1 MTYKTKDGMY
11 LQAIKIRQGGEG
23 DINRFTNGEYSFN
36 VIGSHVEVKVN
47 GVNGTMVGNIGDY
60 IVRTGDG
67 NLSVVSEDLMNIMFE
82 LAPVQKKAMLS
93 QPMRGLSDDEIVATR
108 DRAIKYLESHGYE
121 VVNTLFTDEWYSKGA
136 MEERGVKQVPICFLA
151 KSLDNMSRCDTVFF
165 CNGWEGARGCRIE
178 HQVAKAYGMQILY
191 ETTPSSTFYDIPYMK
206 FSRDNWDEFV
216 KFTDGMARN
225 KQVEKRP
232 GGSCT
237 CIFLTN
243 TGVFT
248 VCEGDIIIRGNDGY
262 LYHVAKSSSV
272 PTRIA
277 PKGDNDNE

>member
-121 VVNTLFTDEWYSKGA
+121 VVNT
-136 MEERGVKQVPICFLA
+136 
-151 KSLDNMSRCDTVFF
+151 MSRCDTVFF

-272 PTRIA
+272 PTRIV